1 MFAWFIV
8 WSFQFVIFDS
18 VKKCLQNF
26 NSIKKWMMV
35 QIVDK
40 NLWHYGIIRYL
51 FAGFKTI
58 TLCSVYSIRFVKHA
72 FSTKI
77 WFVKTSTR
85 IMKYKSWVIKSNPVI
100 SKKSLGMPLSWFSY
114 IICPSFSW
122 YLFNGFFLAL
132 LQCLMLCWKIQVF

>member
-1 MFAWFIV
+1 MLFWHQNKSNSEKMFAWFIV

-58 TLCSVYSIRFVKHA
+58 TLCSENLQTGFMTITLCSVYSIRFVKHA

-85 IMKYKSWVIKSNPVI
+85 IMKYKSWVIKLNH
-100 SKKSLGMPLSWFSY
+100 G
-114 IICPSFSW
+114 
-122 YLFNGFFLAL
+122 
-132 LQCLMLCWKIQVF
+132 LQYEF